1 MELIHPNFELLMPLK
16 KIKYFKDF
24 KTLKLEKKKHE
35 KVLKDLVSSQ
45 VPDYIVSRQN
55 TIHSD
60 KLSY

>member
-1 MELIHPNFELLMPLK
+1 MPLK
-16 KIKYFKDF
+16 KIKDF

-35 KVLKDLVSSQ
+35 KELKDLVSSQ